1 MVGTKIDRDALGRT
15 TAPGPQ
21 EEVASGER
29 RLKEET
35 MRGAAG
41 LLGALVLAVAS
52 AATAAAAGTAAAPNV
67 EATHDSAASRTNVSP
82 VLLRDHLDPNTLY
95 MAEAEMQRAQCRFYV
110 SHDAGRTWTQG
121 ATPNLSPYSCT
132 PGSIHPAQYS
142 LSLAQASNGTILYA
156 LQANA
161 EDGTHSVF
169 LARSNDGGSSWR
181 VSPVD
186 VVPTAAQATGPV
198 VMDIG
203 PRVAVDPGN
212 PSNVYVTWRRTDGRV
227 AGHPKGPYARPWLAA
242 STDGGATFSAPVLI
256 SQSDVG
262 DFGPAVLVNGG
273 SVYAF
278 FPANPEGSSSTPALV
293 LAAVSSDHGRTW
305 TQRTISSAPSA
316 DPMSAVYDTQRQQFD
331 VAWDDNRLG
340 NLDIWYSHSSDGTN
354 WSSPRRLNSDP
365 PSDRRGHY
373 FPQLALTPDGRLVAA
388 WYDFRNDPS
397 PAPTPSKGATAFD
410 EGSDLG
416 QWEDV
421 YAAWSTD
428 GGVTWSPDV
437 RVTDLSIDRT
447 KGTWNGQYFFLAPP
461 ALTANQTGA
470 VAAWSD
476 TRLGN
481 AATSSQDI
489 FTGDVTFSPAGSD
502 ITSPIPLWLWLL
514 IGAAT
519 GLTLGAGAALLVA
532 SRVMRRRVRSATPE
546 HAPRQTVTS

>member
-1 MVGTKIDRDALGRT
+1 
-15 TAPGPQ
+15 
-21 EEVASGER
+21 
-29 RLKEET
+29 
-35 MRGAAG
+35 MRSAIGIFG
-41 LLGALVLAVAS
+41 GLVLAVAS
-52 AATAAAAGTAAAPNV
+52 TATVAAAGPSSAPNV
-67 EATHDSAASRTNVSP
+67 EATHDTAASRTNVSP
-82 VLLRDHLDPNTLY
+82 VLLRDRSDPNTVY
-95 MAEAEMQRAQCRFYV
+95 MAEAEMQQAQCRFYI
-110 SHDAGRTWTQG
+110 SHDAGKTWTQG

-142 LSLAQASNGTILYA
+142 LNLAQASNGTILYA

-161 EDGTHSVF
+161 ADGTHSVF
-169 LARSNDGGSSWR
+169 LARSGDGGGTWR

-186 VVPTAAQATGPV
+186 IVPTAAQATGPV

-203 PRVAVDPGN
+203 PRVAVDPAN
-212 PSNVYVTWRRTDGRV
+212 PSDVYVTWRRTDGRV
-227 AGHPKGPYARPWLAA
+227 AGHPRGPYARPWLAS
-242 STDGGATFSAPVLI
+242 STDGGATFSSPVLV

-262 DFGPAVLVNGG
+262 DFGPAILVSGG
-273 SVYAF
+273 SVYTF
-278 FPANPEGSSSTPALV
+278 FPANPDGSSIAPAQI
-293 LAAVSSDHGRTW
+293 LAAVSSDHGHTW
-305 TQRTISSAPSA
+305 TQHVISSAPSA

-340 NLDIWYSHSSDGTN
+340 NLDVWYSHSSDGTT

-397 PAPTPSKGATAFD
+397 PAPTPSKGATALD
-410 EGSDLG
+410 EGSNLG

-421 YAAWSTD
+421 YAAWSAD
-428 GGVTWSPDV
+428 GGATWSPNI

-461 ALTANQTGA
+461 ALAANESTA
-470 VAAWSD
+470 VVAWSD

-489 FTGDVTFSPAGSD
+489 FTGNVAFNPASAA

-514 IGAAT
+514 IGTAI

-532 SRVMRRRVRSATPE
+532 SRVMRRRARSATTE
-546 HAPRQTVTS
+546 SVPRQTVSL